1 MTTILGFDTYDV
13 RFPTSRHLDGSDAM
27 NPNPDYSAA
36 YLVLRTDAADGT
48 EALAGHAHVFTI
60 GRGNDIQIAALR
72 VLEPFLAGR
81 DLDETLSDLGGLSR
95 RLVADSP
102 LRWLGP
108 ERGVVHMAIGAVL
121 NACWDLAARRAGK
134 PLWRLLADLSPAEIV
149 GLVDFRYLTDALT
162 PDEALA
168 LLERDAAGKA
178 ERAGILERDGYP
190 AYSTTPGWLGYSD
203 EQLAEL
209 CVQAVADGFSK
220 VKIKVGARLEDDIRR
235 CGIARDAVGEKIGI
249 ALDANQV
256 WDVPTAISWVRE
268 LAPLRPDW
276 IEEPTSP
283 DDILGMAAIRSAVN
297 PVRVATGEH
306 ISNRVVFKQLL
317 QASGID
323 IMQIDACRVAGVNEN
338 IANLLL
344 AAKFGVPVC
353 PHAGGVGLCEIVQHL
368 AMFDY
373 VAVSGTMD
381 GRVIEWIDHLHEQ
394 YVTPAVVTGG
404 RYVTPTA
411 PGASTELRPES
422 IAEFSFPNGPA
433 WANTALP
440 R

>member
-1 MTTILGFDTYDV
+1 MTMILGFDTYDV

-36 YLVLRTDAADGT
+36 YLVLRTDAADG
-48 EALAGHAHVFTI
+48 LSGHAHVFTI
-60 GRGNDIQIAALR
+60 GRGNDIQLAALR
-72 VLEPFLAGR
+72 ALEPFMTGR
-81 DLDETLSDLGGLSR
+81 DLDETLADLGGLSR
-95 RLVADSP
+95 QLVGDSP

-149 GLVDFRYLTDALT
+149 SMVDFRYLADAIT

-168 LLERDAAGKA
+168 MLERGAAGKA
-178 ERAGILERDGYP
+178 ERAEILERDGYP

-203 EQLAEL
+203 ELMAEL
-209 CVQAVADGFSK
+209 CAQAVSDGFGI
-220 VKIKVGARLEDDIRR
+220 VKLKVGARLEDDIRR
-235 CGIARDAVGEKIGI
+235 CRIAREAVGENIGI

-256 WDVPTAISWVRE
+256 WDVPTAISWLRE
-268 LAPLRPDW
+268 LAPVRPEW

-283 DDILGMAAIRSAVN
+283 DDILGTAAIRAAI
-297 PVRVATGEH
+297 PVPVATGEH

-317 QASGID
+317 QARAID

-394 YVTPAVVTGG
+394 FVTPAVVARG
-404 RYVTPTA
+404 RYLTPTA
-411 PGASTELRPES
+411 PGASTELLPES
-422 IAEFSFPNGPA
+422 IAEFSFPSGPA
-433 WANTALP
+433 WAGTTLHA
-440 R
+440 

>member
-13 RFPTSRHLDGSDAM
+13 RFPTSRQLDGSDAM

-36 YLVLRTDAADGT
+36 YLVLRTDAGDG
-48 EALAGHAHVFTI
+48 LAGHAHVFTI
-60 GRGNDIQIAALR
+60 GRGNDIQLAALR
-72 VLEPFLAGR
+72 ALEPFVAGR
-81 DLDETLSDLGGLSR
+81 DLDETLADLGGLSR
-95 RLVADSP
+95 ELVGDSP

-149 GLVDFRYLTDALT
+149 RLVDFRYLTDALT

-168 LLERDAAGKA
+168 LLERGAAGKA

-203 EQLAEL
+203 ELLAEL
-209 CVQAVADGFSK
+209 CAQAVADGFSK
-220 VKIKVGARLEDDIRR
+220 VKLKVGARLEDDIRR
-235 CGIARDAVGEKIGI
+235 CAIAREATGEKIGI

-268 LAPLRPDW
+268 LAGVRPEW

-283 DDILGMAAIRSAVN
+283 DDILGMAKIRAAV

-306 ISNRVVFKQLL
+306 IPNRVVFKQLL
-317 QASGID
+317 QAGAID

-338 IANLLL
+338 LANLLL

-368 AMFDY
+368 SMFDY
-373 VAVSGTMD
+373 VAVSGTME

-394 YVTPAVVTGG
+394 FVTPAVVVGG
-404 RYVTPTA
+404 RYLTPTA

-422 IAEFSFPNGPA
+422 IAEFSFPAGPA

-440 R
+440 A

>member
-1 MTTILGFDTYDV
+1 MTTILGFDTCDV
-13 RFPTSRHLDGSDAM
+13 RFPTSRRLDGSDAM

-36 YLVLRTDAADGT
+36 YLVLRTDAPDG
-48 EALAGHAHVFTI
+48 LAGHAHVFTI
-60 GRGNDIQIAALR
+60 GRGNDIQLAAVR
-72 VLEPFLAGR
+72 ALEPFVAGR
-81 DLDETLSDLGGLSR
+81 DLDETMADLGGLSR
-95 RLVADSP
+95 RLVGDSP

-149 GLVDFRYLTDALT
+149 GLVDFRYLADALT
-162 PDEALA
+162 PDEALG
-168 LLERDAAGKA
+168 LLERGAAGKP
-178 ERAGILERDGYP
+178 ERAAILERDGYP

-203 EQLAEL
+203 ELLAGL
-209 CVQAVADGFSK
+209 CAQAVADGFGT
-220 VKIKVGARLEDDIRR
+220 VKLKVGARLDDDVRR
-235 CGIARDAVGEKIGI
+235 CRIAREVVGEKIGI

-256 WDVPTAISWVRE
+256 WDVPTAISWMGE
-268 LAPLRPDW
+268 LAGARPDW

-283 DDILGMAAIRSAVN
+283 DDILGMARIRRGVR

-306 ISNRVVFKQLL
+306 IPNRVVFKQLL
-317 QASGID
+317 QAGAID

-338 IANLLL
+338 LANLLL

-373 VAVSGTMD
+373 VALSGTME
-381 GRVIEWIDHLHEQ
+381 GRAIEWIDHLHEQ
-394 YVTPAVVTGG
+394 FVTPAAVTRG
-404 RYVTPTA
+404 RYRTPTQ

-422 IAEFSFPNGPA
+422 IAEFSFPSGPA
-433 WANTALP
+433 WAGTALP
-440 R
+440 A

>member
-1 MTTILGFDTYDV
+1 MTTKILGFDTYDV
-13 RFPTSRHLDGSDAM
+13 RFPTSRNLDGSDAM
-27 NPNPDYSAA
+27 NPGPDYSAA
-36 YLVLRTDAADGT
+36 YLVLRTDSADG
-48 EALAGHAHVFTI
+48 LAGHAHVFTI
-60 GRGNDIQIAALR
+60 GRGNDIQLAAVR
-72 VLEPFLAGR
+72 ALEPYLAGR
-81 DLDETLSDLGGLSR
+81 DLDQTLGDLGGLYR
-95 RLVADSP
+95 RLAGDSP

-134 PLWRLLADLSPAEIV
+134 PLWRLLADLEPEQIV
-149 GLVDFRYLTDALT
+149 DLVDFRYLADALT
-162 PDEALA
+162 PQEALG
-168 LLERDAAGKA
+168 LLERGAAGRA
-178 ERAGILERDGYP
+178 ERIETLEREGYP

-203 EQLAEL
+203 QRLAEL
-209 CVQAVADGFSK
+209 CAQAAADGFTT
-220 VKIKVGARLEDDIRR
+220 VKLKVGARLDDDVRR
-235 CGIARDAVGEKIGI
+235 CSVARDVLGEKAGI

-256 WDVPTAISWVRE
+256 WDVPTAIGWVRA
-268 LAPLRPDW
+268 LAPVRPEW

-283 DDILGMAAIRSAVN
+283 DDILGLARIRREVG

-306 ISNRVVFKQLL
+306 VANRVIFKQLL
-317 QASGID
+317 QADAID

-373 VAVSGTMD
+373 AAVSATTE
-381 GRVIEWIDHLHEQ
+381 GRMIEWIDHLHEHF
-394 YVTPAVVTGG
+394 VAPASVRGG
-404 RYVTPTA
+404 RYLTPTE

-422 IAEFSFPNGPA
+422 VAEFSFPSGPA
-433 WANTALP
+433 WAGSVAAS
-440 R
+440 

>member
-1 MTTILGFDTYDV
+1 M
-13 RFPTSRHLDGSDAM
+13 
-27 NPNPDYSAA
+27 
-36 YLVLRTDAADGT
+36 LRTDAADG
-48 EALAGHAHVFTI
+48 LAGHAHVFTI
-60 GRGNDIQIAALR
+60 GRGNDIQLAALR
-72 VLEPFLAGR
+72 ALEPFMVGR
-81 DLDETLSDLGGLSR
+81 DLDETLADLGGLSR
-95 RLVADSP
+95 RLVGDSP

-134 PLWRLLADLSPAEIV
+134 PLWRLLADLSPAELV
-149 GLVDFRYLTDALT
+149 RLVDFRYLADALT
-162 PDEALA
+162 PDDALA
-168 LLERDAAGKA
+168 LLERGAAGKA
-178 ERAGILERDGYP
+178 ERAEILERDGYP

-203 EQLAEL
+203 ELLAEL
-209 CVQAVADGFSK
+209 CAQAVADGFSL

-235 CGIARDAVGEKIGI
+235 CAIAREAVGERIGI

-268 LAPLRPDW
+268 LAPVRPEW

-283 DDILGMAAIRSAVN
+283 DDILGTAAIHAAV

-317 QASGID
+317 QAGAID

-368 AMFDY
+368 SMFDY
-373 VAVSGTMD
+373 VALSGTMD

-404 RYVTPTA
+404 RYLTPAA

-433 WANTALP
+433 WTGALKA
-440 R
+440 

>member
-36 YLVLRTDAADGT
+36 YLVLRTDAADG
-48 EALAGHAHVFTI
+48 LAGHAHVFTI
-60 GRGNDIQIAALR
+60 GRGNDIQLAAVR
-72 VLEPFLAGR
+72 ALEPFVAGR
-81 DLDETLSDLGGLSR
+81 DLDETLGDLGGLSR
-95 RLVADSP
+95 TLIHDSP

-121 NACWDLAARRAGK
+121 NACWDLAARRAAK

-149 GLVDFRYLTDALT
+149 SMVDFRYLADALT

-168 LLERDAAGKA
+168 MLERGAAGKA
-178 ERAGILERDGYP
+178 ERAEILERDGYP

-203 EQLAEL
+203 ELMAEL
-209 CVQAVADGFSK
+209 CAQGVSDGFSI
-220 VKIKVGARLEDDIRR
+220 VKLKVGARLEDDIRR
-235 CGIARDAVGEKIGI
+235 CRIAREAVGENIGI

-256 WDVPTAISWVRE
+256 WDVPTAISWLRE
-268 LAPLRPDW
+268 LAPVRPEW
-276 IEEPTSP
+276 IEEPTAP
-283 DDILGMAAIRSAVN
+283 DDILGTAAIRAAI
-297 PVRVATGEH
+297 PVPVATGEH

-317 QASGID
+317 QASAID

-353 PHAGGVGLCEIVQHL
+353 PHAGGVGLSEIVQHL

-394 YVTPAVVTGG
+394 FVTPAVVTRG
-404 RYVTPTA
+404 RYLTPTA
-411 PGASTELRPES
+411 PGASTELLPES
-422 IAEFSFPNGPA
+422 IAEFSYPSGPA
-433 WANTALP
+433 WAGTTLHA
-440 R
+440 

>member
-1 MTTILGFDTYDV
+1 VTTKILGFDTYDV
-13 RFPTSRHLDGSDAM
+13 RFPTSRDRDGSDAM
-27 NPNPDYSAA
+27 NPDPDYSAA
-36 YLVLRTDAADGT
+36 YLVLRTDSADG
-48 EALAGHAHVFTI
+48 LAGHAHVFTI
-60 GRGNDIQIAALR
+60 GRGNDIQLAAVR
-72 VLEPFLAGR
+72 ALEPYLAGR
-81 DLDETLSDLGGLSR
+81 DLGETLGDLGGLYR
-95 RLVADSP
+95 RLTGDSP

-134 PLWRLLADLSPAEIV
+134 PLWRLLADLEPEQIV
-149 GLVDFRYLTDALT
+149 DLVDFRYLADAIT
-162 PDEALA
+162 RQEALR
-168 LLERDAAGKA
+168 LLERAADGRA
-178 ERAGILERDGYP
+178 ERIATLEREGYP

-203 EQLAEL
+203 QRLAEL
-209 CVQAVADGFSK
+209 CAQAAADGFTT
-220 VKIKVGARLEDDIRR
+220 VKLKVGARLDDDVRR
-235 CGIARDAVGEKIGI
+235 CAVARDVLGEKAGI

-256 WDVPTAISWVRE
+256 WDVPTAISWVRA
-268 LAPLRPDW
+268 LAPVRPEW

-283 DDILGMAAIRSAVN
+283 DDILGLARIRREVG

-306 ISNRVVFKQLL
+306 VANRVIFKQLL
-317 QASGID
+317 QADAID

-373 VAVSGTMD
+373 AAVSATTE
-381 GRVIEWIDHLHEQ
+381 GRVIEWIDHLHEHF
-394 YVTPAVVTGG
+394 VAPASVRGG
-404 RYVTPTA
+404 HYLAPTE

-422 IAEFSFPNGPA
+422 LAEFSFPSGPA
-433 WANTALP
+433 WADSLAVP
-440 R
+440 

>member
-1 MTTILGFDTYDV
+1 MTMILGFDTYDV

-36 YLVLRTDAADGT
+36 YLVLRTDAADG
-48 EALAGHAHVFTI
+48 LSGHAHVFTI
-60 GRGNDIQIAALR
+60 GRGNDIQLAALR
-72 VLEPFLAGR
+72 ALEPFMAGR
-81 DLDETLSDLGGLSR
+81 DLDETLADLGGLSR
-95 RLVADSP
+95 QLVGDSP

-149 GLVDFRYLTDALT
+149 SMVDFRYLADAIT

-168 LLERDAAGKA
+168 MLERGAAGKA
-178 ERAGILERDGYP
+178 ERAEILERDGYP

-203 EQLAEL
+203 ELMAEL
-209 CVQAVADGFSK
+209 CAQAVSDGFGI
-220 VKIKVGARLEDDIRR
+220 VKLKVGARLEDDIRR
-235 CGIARDAVGEKIGI
+235 CRIAREAVGENIGI

-256 WDVPTAISWVRE
+256 WDVPTAISWLRE
-268 LAPLRPDW
+268 LAPVRPEW

-283 DDILGMAAIRSAVN
+283 DDILGTAAIRAAI
-297 PVRVATGEH
+297 PVPVATGEH

-317 QASGID
+317 QASAID

-394 YVTPAVVTGG
+394 FVTPAVVTRG
-404 RYVTPTA
+404 RYLTPTA
-411 PGASTELRPES
+411 PGASTELLPES
-422 IAEFSFPNGPA
+422 IAEFSFPSGPA
-433 WANTALP
+433 WAGTTLHA
-440 R
+440 

>member
-36 YLVLRTDAADGT
+36 YLVLRTDAADG
-48 EALAGHAHVFTI
+48 LAGHAHVFTI
-60 GRGNDIQIAALR
+60 GRGNDIQLAALR
-72 VLEPFLAGR
+72 ALEPFMAGR
-81 DLDETLSDLGGLSR
+81 DLDETLADLGGLSR
-95 RLVADSP
+95 RLVGDSP

-149 GLVDFRYLTDALT
+149 SMVDFRYLADAITPDDAL
-162 PDEALA
+162 AM
-168 LLERDAAGKA
+168 LEQGAAGKA
-178 ERAGILERDGYP
+178 GRAEILERDGYP

-203 EQLAEL
+203 ELMAEL
-209 CVQAVADGFSK
+209 CAQAVSDGFSI
-220 VKIKVGARLEDDIRR
+220 VKLKVGARLEDDIRR
-235 CGIARDAVGEKIGI
+235 CRIAREAVGEDIGI

-256 WDVPTAISWVRE
+256 WDVPTAISWLRE
-268 LAPLRPDW
+268 LAPVRPEW

-283 DDILGMAAIRSAVN
+283 DDILGTAAIRAAI
-297 PVRVATGEH
+297 PVPVATGEH

-317 QASGID
+317 QASAID

-394 YVTPAVVTGG
+394 FVTPAVVTRG
-404 RYVTPTA
+404 RYLTPTA

-422 IAEFSFPNGPA
+422 IAEFSFPSGPA
-433 WANTALP
+433 WARHYAP
-440 R
+440 RVSEQ

>member
-1 MTTILGFDTYDV
+1 VTTKILGFDTYDV
-13 RFPTSRHLDGSDAM
+13 RFPTSRERDGSDAM
-27 NPNPDYSAA
+27 NPDPDYSAA
-36 YLVLRTDAADGT
+36 YLVLRTDSADG
-48 EALAGHAHVFTI
+48 LAGHAHVFTI
-60 GRGNDIQIAALR
+60 GRGNDIQLAAVR
-72 VLEPFLAGR
+72 ALEPYLAGR
-81 DLDETLSDLGGLSR
+81 DLDETLSDLGGLYR
-95 RLVADSP
+95 RLAGDSP

-134 PLWRLLADLSPAEIV
+134 PLWRLLADLEPEQIV
-149 GLVDFRYLTDALT
+149 DLVDFRYLADALT
-162 PDEALA
+162 RQEALG
-168 LLERDAAGKA
+168 LLERAAAGRA
-178 ERAGILERDGYP
+178 ERIETLEREGYP

-203 EQLAEL
+203 QRLAEL
-209 CVQAVADGFSK
+209 CAQAAADGFTT
-220 VKIKVGARLEDDIRR
+220 VKLKVGGRVDDDVRR
-235 CGIARDAVGEKIGI
+235 CAVARDVLGEKAGI

-256 WDVPTAISWVRE
+256 WDVPTAISWVRA
-268 LAPLRPDW
+268 LAPVRPEW

-283 DDILGMAAIRSAVN
+283 DDILGLALIRREVA

-306 ISNRVVFKQLL
+306 VANRVIFKQLL
-317 QASGID
+317 QADAID

-373 VAVSGTMD
+373 AAVSATTE
-381 GRVIEWIDHLHEQ
+381 GRVIEWIDHLHEHF
-394 YVTPAVVTGG
+394 VTPASVRGG
-404 RYVTPTA
+404 RYLTPTQ

-422 IAEFSFPNGPA
+422 LAEFSFPSGPA
-433 WANTALP
+433 WAGSVAAQ
-440 R
+440 